1 MLPISKAFV
10 VEVNILVRVEDDLVL
25 EIRDRLNEDFDF
37 YVK

>member
-25 EIRDRLNEDFDF
+25 EIRDRLNEDFM
-37 YVK
+37 